1 MTKDTHVEEEHVDE
15 QHVTW
20 NFSSEDHADGRHVT
34 EDITTE
40 DHGDRHHMTDITVAQ
55 QQPEDLR
62 PAKELNQTN
71 RQDHGMIDIEEL
83 LNDWLREAV

>member
-1 MTKDTHVEEEHVDE
+1 MEEDHVEG

-20 NFSSEDHADGRHVT
+20 NFSSEDHVDGRHVT
-34 EDITTE
+34 EDVTVE
-40 DHGDRHHMTDITVAQ
+40 DHGDRHHVTDITAAQ
-55 QQPEDLR
+55 QQPGDPG
-62 PAKELNQTN
+62 PAGKLN